1 MRLWGIGDSFMDTM
15 FDSSVPFWFNIL
27 LVKLNSTYTGD
38 QYWEDLDYYRD
49 SDSSRD
55 LQTILDIFFQNTYRM
70 KDDDIVFIIIP
81 ELRWRIPLHL
91 HKIDYPD
98 DVLGKNKLA
107 T

>member
-55 LQTILDIFFQNTYRM
+55 LQTILDIFFQNT
-70 KDDDIVFIIIP
+70 
-81 ELRWRIPLHL
+81 
-91 HKIDYPD
+91 
-98 DVLGKNKLA
+98 
-107 T
+107 